1 MVFFKGRDWGHVSGE
16 ATLRLALSLA
26 RTIGLAREQGE
37 VPATWALWAG
47 AWCFFVGVLV
57 ARGLQGMAPL
67 DVLMFLRSLHEQS
80 EAYPSK
86 RDALNGARVLRLRA
100 RAATED
106 LAPPYRD
113 AAGRVVDAWAEL
125 VARGLEG
132 SSCYW
137 CTGERVSERDAGAC
151 PAGRCETCGPYG
163 GPRVPPSPGEGVE
176 VWGLRYRLRVR
187 GGAAD
192 WSEPTLTRVAMV
204 PLGAGWLL
212 LESEA
217 LGLPTAAADPVTLV
231 YAYAGKL
238 GSGKCDVMVSGV
250 LSPRELA
257 EHEAKGEAAA
267 T

>member
-1 MVFFKGRDWGHVSGE
+1 MFGKARDSWAGLDDG
-16 ATLRLALSLA
+16 ALRVAVSLA

-47 AWCFFVGVLV
+47 AWCFFVGMLL
-57 ARGLQGMAPL
+57 ARDLQGMAPL
-67 DVLMFLRSLHEQS
+67 ATVALLRGIYERA

-86 RDALNGARVLRLRA
+86 RDALNGARVLRMH
-100 RAATED
+100 AAAVTAD
-106 LAPPYRD
+106 LAPPLRD

-217 LGLPTAAADPVTLV
+217 LGLPTAAADPVALV

-257 EHEAKGEAAA
+257 EHDAKGEAVAI
-267 T
+267 